1 MAELIDEEP
10 VDEVEE
16 DDREPI
22 DEMAL
27 DRGFKLFT
35 VRSCSKL

>member
-10 VDEVEE
+10 VDEVDE

-22 DEMAL
+22 DEMAPE
-27 DRGFKLFT
+27 RGFKLFT
-35 VRSCSKL
+35 VRSCSKF